1 MPRELASFLQAEGQI
16 VRAIMPP
23 TVPVGTERVRVCLH
37 ARNTFEEIDR
47 LTTLIK
53 EWVEQQRPRRTYRL

>member
-1 MPRELASFLQAEGQI
+1 MARELASFLQAEGQI

-23 TVPVGTERVRVCLH
+23 TVPKGTERVRVCLH

-47 LTTLIK
+47 LTVLVR
-53 EWVEQQRPRRTYRL
+53 EWIEQHRPGRVCRL